1 MLKRDWY
8 EFRKNFF
15 SYLGLWIFI
24 PILINIILAIPL
36 SQLINLE
43 VRYLNW
49 AAVGIWIITSSMAAF
64 LETSNRI
71 RKIKY
76 ETNQIDILLHSPT
89 SNVEILLAL
98 FFRGT
103 IIGLIQFVFSILIT
117 YTLNHEYLGMWNIV
131 LIVFHILS
139 IITFFSVLGIILGLF
154 INSRILI
161 INFYIILFA
170 ILSIGMG
177 VFIPINNYPLSYVEF
192 VKNIPL
198 FMVFQN
204 MQSIIVHEDVQW
216 IGLFFNVISSLL
228 LFFISVIASNKIF
241 RKI

>member
-1 MLKRDWY
+1 MFVINHIIRSPGPVYLMVPSHILVSL
-8 EFRKNFF
+8 FPTF
-15 SYLGLWIFI
+15 SNITVQVS
-24 PILINIILAIPL
+24 LII
-36 SQLINLE
+36 S
-43 VRYLNW
+43 
-49 AAVGIWIITSSMAAF
+49 
-64 LETSNRI
+64 
-71 RKIKY
+71 
-76 ETNQIDILLHSPT
+76 
-89 SNVEILLAL
+89 
-98 FFRGT
+98 
-103 IIGLIQFVFSILIT
+103 IGFFSILIT
-117 YTLNHEYLGMWNIV
+117 YSLNHEYLGMWNIV

-161 INFYIILFA
+161 INIYIILFA

-204 MQSIIVHEDVQW
+204 MQSIIIHEDIQW
-216 IGLFFNVISSLL
+216 IGLFINAICSLL
-228 LFFISVIASNKIF
+228 LFFISVVASNKIF